1 MWSNYIILIIRRPKS
16 WGGITLVNLLVQI
29 VVYALILLLVNGFIA
44 NGNLVSFTVIIL
56 VMLVA
61 TIAYANYIA
70 LQLKKRLKEF
80 YVRKLLGA
88 TDKDIKLQLLLES
101 IVLTAFLL
109 VSAMVFTE
117 LVTPWCVKFIGEEL
131 LLISQ
136 PLYLELLEIGALVIP
151 IGILAALLP
160 INSFIK
166 NLNQNFVK
174 ISRSLF

>member
-29 VVYALILLLVNGFIA
+29 VVYALILLLVNGLVA
-44 NGNLVSFTVIIL
+44 NGHLISFTVIIL
-56 VMLVA
+56 VLLVA
-61 TIAYANYIA
+61 TISYTNYIA

-80 YVRKLLGA
+80 YIRKLLGA
-88 TDKDIKLQLLLES
+88 ADIDIKLQLLLES

-117 LVTPWCVKFIGEEL
+117 IVTPWCVKFIGQEISF
-131 LLISQ
+131 ISQ
-136 PLYLELLEIGALVIP
+136 PLYLELLEIGVLVIP
-151 IGILAALLP
+151 IGILAALIP

-166 NLNQNFVK
+166 NLNKNFIK
-174 ISRSLF
+174 ISKDQL